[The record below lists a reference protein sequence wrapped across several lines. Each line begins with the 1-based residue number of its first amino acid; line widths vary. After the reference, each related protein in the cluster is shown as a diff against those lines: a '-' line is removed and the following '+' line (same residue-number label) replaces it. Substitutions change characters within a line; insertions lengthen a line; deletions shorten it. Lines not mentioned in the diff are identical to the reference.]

1 MAPDTSQQQ
10 INGKTVKGPQ
20 DTEKQFVAL
29 GKAEINWPL
38 NKLLHLLAW
47 LLKIRFSKMCL
58 IYTYTHTLQQSTLSP
73 QSQNLALVFNK

>member
-1 MAPDTSQQQ
+1 MAADTSQQQ

-58 IYTYTHTLQQSTLSP
+58 IYTHTHTHTATEHTESSVSEPSLS
-73 QSQNLALVFNK
+73 F

>member
-1 MAPDTSQQQ
+1 MAADTSQQQ

-58 IYTYTHTLQQSTLSP
+58 IYTHKHTHTATEHTESSVSEPSLS
-73 QSQNLALVFNK
+73 F